1 MKSIQNFTE
10 LKALSD
16 LFGPEG
22 KIIAFMLLC
31 KVSSNKNML
40 GLLDFFRQRMQ
51 ELATASFLNPGS
63 FCFFSTKSISAFYSR
78 CSEPIHF
85 YDTVRDPLQR
95 VHYSK
100 IKEIIE
106 AFQNK
111 FICGQSLKE
120 NKALLHNKQV
130 RQVHTCLGRE
140 KQKTLCTENAY
151 TKHMYTYFETYLGV
165 LPQRKMKGKN

>member
-1 MKSIQNFTE
+1 M
-10 LKALSD
+10 
-16 LFGPEG
+16 
-22 KIIAFMLLC
+22 
-31 KVSSNKNML
+31 
-40 GLLDFFRQRMQ
+40 
-51 ELATASFLNPGS
+51 
-63 FCFFSTKSISAFYSR
+63 
-78 CSEPIHF
+78 
-85 YDTVRDPLQR
+85 
-95 VHYSK
+95 
-100 IKEIIE
+100 IE